1 MITRKDFI
9 ILAGNTARMIKE
21 LNKSD
26 NRAKD
31 IILNEI
37 VYFCHTQNGLGY
49 FDENRFKSKVEDF
62 LKW

>member
-1 MITRKDFI
+1 MITRNKDFI

-37 VYFCHTQNGLGY
+37 VYFCNTQNVL
-49 FDENRFKSKVEDF
+49 FDENRFKSKVEEC
-62 LKW
+62 LK